1 MSEWQ
6 LITEPR
12 ISDAML
18 TNPGIG
24 FIAAP
29 GLMED
34 RGVILDNRGNPVDKY
49 RFAPDQKTW
58 NHPDSGLSY
67 AGVPWNRL
75 EPEEGRYDWSI
86 LDEMLKKARSLGCNA
101 VVRCSPYS
109 LTEDIPAWLRAKYPE
124 EPEFPFWRIDPN
136 TTDYCQYWALFVE
149 AFAARYDGHP
159 FISSVDMTLCG
170 AWGEGAGSEFVE
182 KAKLDRIIRA
192 YTDGFRTTPLQ
203 CLLHDPVSVEA
214 IRKTRK
220 NVGFRVDCLGDMGG
234 FHGKEW
240 SHMQDYYPMNIENFS
255 MHDAWEKGPVLFEAC
270 WTMNDWY
277 LAGWDIDYII
287 RESLKWHISS
297 YNSKQTTVPAA
308 WKDQVATWVKKMGY
322 RLELRRA
329 CARKEGEQLRI
340 SLLWCNTGVA
350 PCYVNYPII
359 LRLKN
364 GNTEQRWQLEDD
376 IRAWLPDEDHLTEA
390 LLPMSLPVGTYV
402 LSAGIDTGIPELG
415 MLRLAVEGRE
425 MDGFYPLGTIRV
437 ESEV

>member
-1 MSEWQ
+1 MFLNEWQ

-12 ISDAML
+12 ISDAL
-18 TNPGIG
+18 LSNPGIG

-34 RGVILDNRGNPVDKY
+34 REIIRDNRGNPVEKY

-67 AGVPWNRL
+67 AGAPWNRL
-75 EPEEGRYDWSI
+75 EPEEGKYDWSI
-86 LDEMLKKARSLGCNA
+86 LDEKLERARHLGCNA

-109 LTEDIPAWLRAKYPE
+109 LTEDVPAWLRAKYPE
-124 EPEFPFWRIDPN
+124 EPEYPFWRIDPN
-136 TTDYCQYWALFVE
+136 TTDFCLYWARFVE
-149 AFAARYDGHP
+149 AFARRYDGHP
-159 FISSVDMTLCG
+159 FISSVDMALCG

-182 KAKLDRIIRA
+182 EKKLDRIIRA
-192 YTDGFRTTPLQ
+192 YVNGFRKTPLQ
-203 CLLHDPVSVEA
+203 CLLHDAVSVAA
-214 IRKTRK
+214 IKKYRK

-240 SHMQDYYPMNIENFS
+240 SHMQDYYPMNIENFD

-270 WTMNDWY
+270 WHMNDWY

-297 YNSKQTTVPAA
+297 YNSKQTTVPIA
-308 WKDQVATWVKKMGY
+308 WKDRVAAWVRKMGY

-329 CARKEGEQLRI
+329 CARAEAGQLLVK
-340 SLLWCNTGVA
+340 LLWCNTGVA
-350 PCYVNYPII
+350 PCYEQYPVI

-364 GNTEQRWQLEDD
+364 ISAEQHWQLEDD
-376 IRAWLPDEDHLTEA
+376 IRAWLPDEDHLSTAA
-390 LLPMSLPVGTYV
+390 LPLSLPAGTYT
-402 LSAGIDTGIPELG
+402 LSAGIDSCIPEVG
-415 MLRLAVEGRE
+415 MLHLAVEGRDE
-425 MDGFYPLGTIRV
+425 DGFYPLGTIRV
-437 ESEV
+437 P